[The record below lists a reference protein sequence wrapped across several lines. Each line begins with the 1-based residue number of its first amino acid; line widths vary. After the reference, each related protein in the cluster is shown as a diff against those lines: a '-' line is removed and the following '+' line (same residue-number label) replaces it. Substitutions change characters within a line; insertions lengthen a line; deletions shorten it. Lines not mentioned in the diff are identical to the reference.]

1 MVRGSAPSGDGREPP
16 AIEVHELSKRYGDL
30 DAVNQVTLEVARGE
44 TFGFLGPNGAGKST
58 TISMLCTLVRPTGGW
73 ARVAGSD
80 VVREQAQVRRRIGLV
95 FQDSTL
101 DEYLT
106 AAENLRFHAELYG
119 VPRHTVGPRMAQVL
133 EMVDLAD
140 RRDSVVRT
148 FSGGMQ
154 RRLEI
159 ARGLLHS
166 PSVLFL
172 DEPTVGLDPQTRTHI
187 WRYINEL
194 KERERT
200 TMFLTTHYMDEA
212 EYCDRIAIMDHGR
225 VVAEGTP
232 EALKAS
238 VGQDRVELRTGD
250 DQQAIAVLRS
260 RFGIEATISEG
271 AVTFHV
277 EGGEEFIPRLFAGL
291 EVPINSVRVARP
303 TLDDVFM
310 AYTGRTI
317 RDAEATVGDR
327 MRANPW
333 MRARR
338 RR

>member
-1 MVRGSAPSGDGREPP
+1 MAVQEATVRGSTPPGDGREPP

-30 DAVNQVTLEVARGE
+30 DAVKEVSFEVARGE

-73 ARVAGSD
+73 ARVAGGD
-80 VVREQAQVRRRIGLV
+80 VVREQGRVRRRIGLV

-119 VPRHTVGPRMAQVL
+119 VPRHTVEPRLAQVL

-166 PSVLFL
+166 P
-172 DEPTVGLDPQTRTHI
+172 
-187 WRYINEL
+187 
-194 KERERT
+194 
-200 TMFLTTHYMDEA
+200 A
-212 EYCDRIAIMDHGR
+212 
-225 VVAEGTP
+225 
-232 EALKAS
+232 
-238 VGQDRVELRTGD
+238 
-250 DQQAIAVLRS
+250 
-260 RFGIEATISEG
+260 
-271 AVTFHV
+271 
-277 EGGEEFIPRLFAGL
+277 
-291 EVPINSVRVARP
+291 
-303 TLDDVFM
+303 
-310 AYTGRTI
+310 
-317 RDAEATVGDR
+317 
-327 MRANPW
+327 
-333 MRARR
+333 
-338 RR
+338 